1 MQPFNPARLT
11 IIAFLHASCCTN
23 LLRTAYDASVTF
35 SAGQE
40 WVEMPADV
48 VAKVYHQAQG
58 SMPSELIQDLY
69 IHVTN
74 GLFFALQRHG
84 SNLKFFCANEARII
98 YHPTEHKIE
107 RMEVLVM
114 SSLINQLIANIET
127 SVPWPMQNLNAK
139 IMGALTGYSLETLH
153 AFLFTEPESILEL
166 MIPVGC
172 DTNEAKTIMRLP
184 LAMQCFLSYMLWIM
198 AHIAL
203 YQDAL
208 SLNSTRVDDFKAWLD
223 RRYPHVNRVES
234 YWHRIDVRSELH
246 NLIMALAMP
255 NIDEALDFAFRDV
268 APLAKLAQQ
277 LFGYSGA
284 PVTENLQY
292 TLDAFF
298 DITSIS
304 QNVTPINLLVLAPGA
319 MATQVLDEGEMTVS
333 EASEISEISILR
345 LPTRRSLMDEFD
357 SAA

>member
-1 MQPFNPARLT
+1 
-11 IIAFLHASCCTN
+11 
-23 LLRTAYDASVTF
+23 
-35 SAGQE
+35 
-40 WVEMPADV
+40 
-48 VAKVYHQAQG
+48 
-58 SMPSELIQDLY
+58 
-69 IHVTN
+69 
-74 GLFFALQRHG
+74 
-84 SNLKFFCANEARII
+84 
-98 YHPTEHKIE
+98 
-107 RMEVLVM
+107 
-114 SSLINQLIANIET
+114 
-127 SVPWPMQNLNAK
+127 
-139 IMGALTGYSLETLH
+139 
-153 AFLFTEPESILEL
+153 
-166 MIPVGC
+166 
-172 DTNEAKTIMRLP
+172 MRLP
-184 LAMQCFLSYMLWIM
+184 LAMQCFLSYMLWVM

-223 RRYPHVNRVES
+223 RRYPHVNRVDS

-304 QNVTPINLLVLAPGA
+304 QNISPMNLLILAPGA
-319 MATQVLDEGEMTVS
+319 MATQVLEEG
-333 EASEISEISILR
+333 
-345 LPTRRSLMDEFD
+345 
-357 SAA
+357 